1 MKLDDDLRQV
11 FRRRAAPVDLESRV
25 LARIQR
31 ERRESTR
38 ALPGLRGG
46 SLKWLAAAAALSV
59 MAAGGIKYY
68 EHQQNVAEARRIEDE
83 IRLAMHV
90 TSEALATVQARLS
103 TSTR

>member
-1 MKLDDDLRQV
+1 MKLEDDLRQV

-31 ERRESTR
+31 ERRETTR
-38 ALPGLRGG
+38 ALPGFRAR
-46 SLKWLAAAAALSV
+46 SLKWLAAAAALLV
-59 MAAGGIKYY
+59 MAAGGNKYY
-68 EHQQNVAEARRIEDE
+68 EHQQNVAEARRIEGE

-103 TSTR
+103 ASTR

>member
-1 MKLDDDLRQV
+1 MKLEDDLRQV
-11 FRRRAAPVDLESRV
+11 FRRRAAPTDLENRV

-31 ERRESTR
+31 ERRETTR
-38 ALPGLRGG
+38 ALSGVRRR

-59 MAAGGIKYY
+59 MAAGSIKYY
-68 EHQQNVAEARRIEDE
+68 EHQQNLAEARRIEGE

-103 TSTR
+103 AGTR